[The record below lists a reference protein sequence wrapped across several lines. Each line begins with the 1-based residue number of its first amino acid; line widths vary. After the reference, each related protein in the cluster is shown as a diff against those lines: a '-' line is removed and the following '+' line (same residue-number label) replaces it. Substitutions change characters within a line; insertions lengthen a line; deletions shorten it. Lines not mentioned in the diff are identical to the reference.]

1 MTIRTLSNILR
12 ERWIFAFALLLAI
25 PQSGFAQRPM
35 RGPLPEEQRRL
46 IYEMA
51 RDHEKITREVEL
63 TASGYRARTTS
74 ADTEIVA
81 MLKAHVAY
89 MKKCLAS
96 GAMVR
101 RWDPAFVELVA
112 HHEDISAEIIELDN
126 GLEVRVTG
134 ATPAAVRVAQNHARI
149 VSGFVN
155 EGEAAVQREHSRA
168 LVESLQ
174 EKYP

>member
-1 MTIRTLSNILR
+1 MTIPALNNTFKKSSLLFRLLILALPLS
-12 ERWIFAFALLLAI
+12 
-25 PQSGFAQRPM
+25 SFAQRPM

-46 IYEMA
+46 IHEMA
-51 RDHEKITREVEL
+51 RAHEKITREVEL

-74 ADTEIVA
+74 ADPEIVA

-89 MKKCLAS
+89 MKERLAS

-112 HHEDISAEIIELDN
+112 HHEDISAEIIDLDN
-126 GLEVRVTG
+126 GVEVQVTG

-149 VSGFVN
+149 VNGFVN
-155 EGEAAVQREHSRA
+155 EGEAAVRRKHSRA
-168 LVESLQ
+168 LVDSPNE
-174 EKYP
+174 